1 MRQFKLVVMTVGVA
15 LSATPFF
22 NSAIAQQSNNQANL
36 MLEVQSLRQ
45 EIAQLRDMVERQQFE
60 MRKLRRQ
67 QVEMQK
73 TLTAPSNYP
82 GPGTSGLGIP
92 QSSDGAYNGLS
103 SDSNRDGA
111 YQDPSAYQ
119 GPSANQGSSAYQ
131 EPSANQEPSTYN
143 GASAA
148 QTYSAE
154 ASNNSRRISNNGT
167 VIEERAITAPPQ
179 GFEGDQQDGSVPVV
193 DRSFSQ
199 QTRDVPVTGNG
210 AIQQNNSISPRQGDY
225 QQGDRGQVGS
235 QQANSAIN
243 QVGDSL
249 SVTGLGANDAAVG
262 QVRNTNTG
270 VIAVPQ
276 ETGSA
281 WRTSAQAAAKQ
292 ATTGA
297 IVANTVPVNP
307 SVNSNQVTEAK
318 SVLAATDSSADGSPS
333 LSEDD
338 YYGQGFE
345 LLKQSKY
352 EEASTIFERQIKAYP
367 RGNLA
372 DDAHY
377 WIAEAMHVS
386 RKLDVSKQHLKIII
400 NDYPQSPR
408 LPDAML
414 KTAYIEQSEG
424 NKIEAQILFQEIVSL
439 HPKSDAAI
447 AAKNQLAA
455 SN

>member
-1 MRQFKLVVMTVGVA
+1 MRQLKSVVIMVGVA
-15 LSATPFF
+15 LSATPIF
-22 NSAIAQQSNNQANL
+22 NSAIAQQSSTQASL

-60 MRKLRRQ
+60 MRKLKRQ
-67 QVEMQK
+67 QTEMQK
-73 TLTAPSNYP
+73 ALSAPANPAGSAP
-82 GPGTSGLGIP
+82 LGLDPSRQAPTGSYIP
-92 QSSDGAYNGLS
+92 PSSDGAYNGIP
-103 SDSNRDGA
+103 SDSDRSGA
-111 YQDPSAYQ
+111 YQQPSAYN
-119 GPSANQGSSAYQ
+119 GPSANQ
-131 EPSANQEPSTYN
+131 TYP
-143 GASAA
+143 A
-148 QTYSAE
+148 TT
-154 ASNNSRRISNNGT
+154 NNASRRVSSNGT
-167 VIEERAITAPPQ
+167 VIEERTITAGPP
-179 GFEGDQQDGSVPVV
+179 GSETGQQSGSVPVV

-210 AIQQNNSISPRQGDY
+210 AFQQNGSVSRRQGDFEQNRT
-225 QQGDRGQVGS
+225 QQVNNTVSRGEERLSATGLDANEAAARQA
-235 QQANSAIN
+235 ANS
-243 QVGDSL
+243 
-249 SVTGLGANDAAVG
+249 
-262 QVRNTNTG
+262 NTG
-270 VIAVPQ
+270 VVAIPQ
-276 ETGSA
+276 DAGNS
-281 WRTSAQAAAKQ
+281 WRTNTANQAAANT
-292 ATTGA
+292 AAGA
-297 IVANTVPVNP
+297 IVANTIPVNP
-307 SVNSNQVTEAK
+307 NAAATSNPNQVD
-318 SVLAATDSSADGSPS
+318 AARSIIAPTDSSADGAPT

-352 EEASTIFERQIKAYP
+352 EEAATIFERQIKAYP

-447 AAKNQLAA
+447 AAKNQLVS

>member
-1 MRQFKLVVMTVGVA
+1 MRQLKSVVIMVGVA
-15 LSATPFF
+15 LSATPIF
-22 NSAIAQQSNNQANL
+22 NSALAQQSNNQASL

-60 MRKLRRQ
+60 MRKLKRQ
-67 QVEMQK
+67 QTEMQK
-73 TLTAPSNYP
+73 ALSVPANPAGTAP
-82 GPGTSGLGIP
+82 LGVDPSRSAPTGAYIP
-92 QSSDGAYNGLS
+92 QN
-103 SDSNRDGA
+103 DGA
-111 YQDPSAYQ
+111 YQQPSANQQPSTYT
-119 GPSANQGSSAYQ
+119 GPSANQ
-131 EPSANQEPSTYN
+131 TYPATTN
-143 GASAA
+143 
-148 QTYSAE
+148 
-154 ASNNSRRISNNGT
+154 NNSRRVSSNGT
-167 VIEERAITAPPQ
+167 VIEERTITAAPQ
-179 GFEGDQQDGSVPVV
+179 GSETGQQNGSVPIV

-210 AIQQNNSISPRQGDY
+210 AAQQNGSISRRQGDFEQNRT
-225 QQGDRGQVGS
+225 QQV
-235 QQANSAIN
+235 NNTIN
-243 QVGDSL
+243 QAEERL
-249 SVTGLGANDAAVG
+249 SATGLDVNEAAVR
-262 QVRNTNTG
+262 QAANTNTG
-270 VIAVPQ
+270 VIAIPQ
-276 ETGSA
+276 DTGSA
-281 WRTSAQAAAKQ
+281 WRTNVANQAAA
-292 ATTGA
+292 ASNATGA
-297 IVANTVPVNP
+297 IVANTIPVNP
-307 SVNSNQVTEAK
+307 NSANPNQVD
-318 SVLAATDSSADGSPS
+318 AARSIIAPTDSSADGAPT

-400 NDYPQSPR
+400 SDYPQSPR

-414 KTAYIEQSEG
+414 KMAYIEQSEG